1 MTWQRSIQ
9 AAVRALKKEESSLE
23 KQLSAVRRR
32 IEELHE
38 MSRSDAGSPSKRA
51 SARRLSPAGRA
62 AISKAAKKRW
72 ARYRASKRSSAR
84 KRGARS

>member
-9 AAVRALKKEESSLE
+9 AAVRALKKEEASLE
-23 KQLSAVRRR
+23 KQVSAVRKR

-38 MSRSDAGSPSKRA
+38 MSRSDDGAPRKRA
-51 SARRLSPAGRA
+51 PARRLSPAGRA

-72 ARYRASKRSSAR
+72 ARYRSAKRAAVR
-84 KRGARS
+84 KRGAHS

>member
-9 AAVRALKKEESSLE
+9 AAVRALKKEEASLE
-23 KQLSAVRRR
+23 KQLSAVRKR

-38 MSRSDAGSPSKRA
+38 MSRSDDGAPRKRA

-72 ARYRASKRSSAR
+72 ARYRSAKRAAVR